1 MATVSLKH
9 ARQQLGELV
18 DAAAHGEQVVITR
31 RGRRVA
37 RLVAIDASP
46 EPLPDL
52 TAFRASLHLAGTPL
66 SETVIAARREE
77 RY

>member
-18 DAAAHGEQVVITR
+18 DAAAHGETVVITR

-37 RLVAIDASP
+37 CLVAFDASP
-46 EPLPDL
+46 ARLPDL
-52 TAFRASLHLAGTPL
+52 TAFRASLHLTGASL

>member
-9 ARQQLGELV
+9 ARQRLGELV
-18 DAAAHGEQVVITR
+18 DAAAHGETVVITR

-52 TAFRASLHLAGTPL
+52 TAFRASLHVAGAPL
-66 SETVIAARREE
+66 SEAVIAARHED

>member
-1 MATVSLKH
+1 MPTVSLKH

-18 DAAAHGEQVVITR
+18 DAAAHGEVVVITR

-37 RLVAIDASP
+37 RLVAIDD
-46 EPLPDL
+46 ETTPLPDL
-52 TAFRASLHLAGTPL
+52 TDFRASLHIEGAPL